1 MTCQCRVLVDQP
13 FGGLALVAHHDHV
26 IHRLGR
32 VPTFAAAVHTKA
44 IATKAELGDMAT
56 AIGQKLADP
65 DRARDDLVPAIRPIA
80 LGIDLV
86 IARKAEPR
94 ADALQCYERIEL
106 T

>member
-1 MTCQCRVLVDQP
+1 
-13 FGGLALVAHHDHV
+13 
-26 IHRLGR
+26 
-32 VPTFAAAVHTKA
+32 
-44 IATKAELGDMAT
+44 MAT